1 MMVGAPSPIVFPQIA
16 DGGGYVTQFI
26 LIGTGGVS
34 GVTLNYYGE
43 DGKYLAVG
51 K

>member
-1 MMVGAPSPIVFPQIA
+1 MTASAPSPTVFPQIA

-26 LIGTGGVS
+26 LIGAGGAS
-34 GVTLNYYGE
+34 SVTLNFYGE
-43 DGKYLAVG
+43 DGKPLAVG